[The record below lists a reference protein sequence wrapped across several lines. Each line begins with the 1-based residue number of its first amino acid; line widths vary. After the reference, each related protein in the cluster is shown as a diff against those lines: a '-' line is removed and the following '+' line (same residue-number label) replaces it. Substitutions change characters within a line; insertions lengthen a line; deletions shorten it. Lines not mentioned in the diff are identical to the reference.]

1 LLGCRY
7 KFNGFT
13 LVELALVLVLVGI
26 MISIGAS
33 MIGPLTKRAKLSE
46 TRDIVSG
53 DVEGVI
59 GFAATNKGLPA
70 NLAAFRGV
78 VRSPNDAWGRSLTYI
93 PASGLLT
100 ANSICRFT
108 STNLSIQA
116 CNSTTCTPPQTVINN
131 VAFLVMSNGDNTVDQ
146 TTYTPPTYRS
156 YQPGILVA
164 GNEYDDIVKWVTLP
178 ELKAKFSCGCTAYEV
193 YNNLGS
199 GLRYFQ
205 VGTQPACLAA
215 NNATLIVSLGPGG
228 SVRRFLDANCS
239 NATAVIM
246 DYVAA
251 KSFDDAGDVDC
262 LVNISGS
269 DR

>member
-1 LLGCRY
+1 LEGHPL
-7 KFNGFT
+7 KTDGFT
-13 LVELALVLVLVGI
+13 LVELAIVLVLVGI
-26 MISIGAS
+26 LVSVGAS

-59 GFAATNKGLPA
+59 GFAATSKSLPA

-78 VRSPNDAWGRSLTYI
+78 VRTPNDAWGRSLTYV
-93 PASGLLT
+93 PAGGLFT
-100 ANSICRFT
+100 ANSICRVT
-108 STNLSIQA
+108 STTLTVQA
-116 CNSTTCTPPQTVINN
+116 CNSTTCTPPQAVINK

-146 TTYTPPTYRS
+146 TTYTPPTYRF
-156 YQPGILVA
+156 YQPGIQVA
-164 GNEYDDIVKWVTLP
+164 GNEYDDVVKWITLP
-178 ELKAKFSCGCTAYEV
+178 ELKAKFACGCTAYEV

-199 GLRYFQ
+199 PRYFQ

-239 NATAVIM
+239 NATSTTM
-246 DYVAA
+246 NYGTA
-251 KSFDDAGDVDC
+251 KSFDDAGDGDC
-262 LVNISGS
+262 LVNFSGS